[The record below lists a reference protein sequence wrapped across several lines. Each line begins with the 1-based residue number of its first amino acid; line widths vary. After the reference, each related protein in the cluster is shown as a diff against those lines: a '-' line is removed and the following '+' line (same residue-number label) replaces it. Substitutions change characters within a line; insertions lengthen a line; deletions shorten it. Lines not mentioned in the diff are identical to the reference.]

1 MRNDKKA
8 CSISN
13 KASILEMI
21 LNVEGEINRLR
32 RDPTYMK
39 IKNNLKKLER
49 TNYGNYIVYTHS
61 PDDLERKIEVRKRS
75 KEMAAIKDRYLER
88 LLEFDEKLDSLHRDR
103 KNLEKQLFG

>member
-1 MRNDKKA
+1 
-8 CSISN
+8 
-13 KASILEMI
+13 
-21 LNVEGEINRLR
+21 
-32 RDPTYMK
+32 MK

>member
-1 MRNDKKA
+1 M
-8 CSISN
+8 SN
-13 KASILEMI
+13 KTSILETI

-39 IKNNLKKLER
+39 IKNNLEKLER
-49 TNYGNYIVYTHS
+49 TNIGNYVVYIHS

-75 KEMAAIKDRYLER
+75 KEMIAIKDRYLER

-103 KNLEKQLFG
+103 KNFEKQLFG